1 MFSPGWLQRLTR
13 VQQYKVG
20 GRFVKLGEF
29 FCKWLVI
36 CLIFDQ
42 AYHKSAFNNEE
53 LDNYYPLI
61 FFNMS
66 EGAALCLCRS
76 GESPRQSAERGSA
89 HARQFEVAGKY
100 VRVVQDMSESSKV
113 VVRWWGVVGCGRGV
127 QGRGGTAS
135 RSSSAS
141 LFWWMAI
148 SIHKISLERI
158 SRWRKTEGGWSMDA
172 MGRREM
178 KVSCSKR
185 GTLVEPKWGFQV
197 LDKECGKEVK
207 QVLKGEEQ
215 D

>member
-29 FCKWLVI
+29 FCKWFVI

-42 AYHKSAFNNEE
+42 AYHKSAFNNKE
-53 LDNYYPLI
+53 LDKYYPLI

-76 GESPRQSAERGSA
+76 GESPRQ
-89 HARQFEVAGKY
+89 
-100 VRVVQDMSESSKV
+100 RVVQDMSEK

-141 LFWWMAI
+141 LLWWMGI
-148 SIHKISLERI
+148 SMHKISMEWI

-215 D
+215 CQMWSVIKD